1 MGARIHAVL
10 CVCVRVY
17 GAQCVCMLSL
27 VGGDRLRCVCVRFPS
42 QLRGSWCRCMCSTA
56 ACLSAVL
63 CGGEFLRCSRVHVWK
78 SVFPALC
85 RCMCLCCALRV
96 CWSMLCSVAARV
108 PAVPNGYARLCR
120 ALRVRTSTL
129 CSVGAR
135 VHAEM
140 CGRARAFTVQGGCVC
155 LCCALLGGKFLCCAA
170 RVRVCCVL
178 WMPVPMLSPAGEC
191 LCYTVRVRVLHAVL
205 CVGGMQVR
213 VSVLHVSEHACCMLC
228 SVGFV
233 PMLCSE
239 GTYLCYGL
247 WVHACLL
254 CSVCACPCAVL
265 CGHMSML

>member
-1 MGARIHAVL
+1 
-10 CVCVRVY
+10 
-17 GAQCVCMLSL
+17 
-27 VGGDRLRCVCVRFPS
+27 
-42 QLRGSWCRCMCSTA
+42 
-56 ACLSAVL
+56 
-63 CGGEFLRCSRVHVWK
+63 
-78 SVFPALC
+78 
-85 RCMCLCCALRV
+85 
-96 CWSMLCSVAARV
+96 MLCSVAARV

-170 RVRVCCVL
+170 LVRVCCVL

-213 VSVLHVSEHACCMLC
+213 VSVLHSPSTRVVCCAL
-228 SVGFV
+228 
-233 PMLCSE
+233 
-239 GTYLCYGL
+239 
-247 WVHACLL
+247 
-254 CSVCACPCAVL
+254 
-265 CGHMSML
+265 